1 MHSRSIL
8 GVGCLLV
15 PCPGLGLLQAL
26 QNCAARGIG
35 VGSFLQVAGMRFAW
49 NPYTRTVLEA
59 QIRDRTSGKFV
70 TLSLTR
76 LYNMVT
82 NDYILRGGDDYASL
96 PLFAT
101 NANQGG
107 PVDVQQLIGYVTA
120 LQVINSPTQQD
131 LQHCFTTATVPLD
144 LYAAGC
150 RVVLTSTTQNLL
162 AQCTSKSGFCN
173 PGVAPVSA
181 LLQFGLSINT
191 SGCQQCSGLGQCVS
205 TSGSCACVSP
215 KAGPFSGLSVVSGA
229 DCSTLRTLT
238 LVSLNPGILA
248 AMITLTAVSGVVAVA
263 TAALLVFYR
272 ASPVIVGTA
281 PTLGT

>member
-1 MHSRSIL
+1 
-8 GVGCLLV
+8 
-15 PCPGLGLLQAL
+15 
-26 QNCAARGIG
+26 
-35 VGSFLQVAGMRFAW
+35 MRFAW

-82 NDYILRGGDDYASL
+82 NDYILRGGDDYASI

-150 RVVLTSTTQNLL
+150 RVVLTSATDMLLTQC
-162 AQCTSKSGFCN
+162 ASKSGFCT
-173 PGVAPVSA
+173 PGVAPTNA
-181 LLQFGLSINT
+181 LSKFGLSINA
-191 SGCQQCSGLGQCVS
+191 SSCQECSGLGQCVNS
-205 TSGSCACVSP
+205 FGSACACVSP
-215 KAGPFSGLSVVSGA
+215 KAGPFAGLSVVSGA

-248 AMITLTAVSGVVAVA
+248 TMITLTAVSGVVAVA
-263 TAALLVFYR
+263 TAALLIFYR
-272 ASPVIVGTA
+272 ASPVIVGTT